1 MYASDEYQKDLGG
14 AYVLIPIANE
24 VRGEDGKVQGAW
36 EVEYVE
42 PVISLIDEFVEK
54 HTPGISKRIAFGNSS
69 GGRFTFTI
77 SKHHPEKFDII
88 IPVGSCEIPEDEVL
102 DDYDKNGVTLFL
114 AICKHDEFTPF
125 YEWIYPRL
133 ERIRNMKR
141 SFIFT
146 PEWTYNGDKGV
157 ASINFGVEMG
167 QHCLM
172 NGIQMNLKFD
182 DKTPMDES
190 LPNGVT
196 GWLANE
202 LKR

>member
-1 MYASDEYQKDLGG
+1 
-14 AYVLIPIANE
+14 
-24 VRGEDGKVQGAW
+24 
-36 EVEYVE
+36 
-42 PVISLIDEFVEK
+42 
-54 HTPGISKRIAFGNSS
+54 
-69 GGRFTFTI
+69 
-77 SKHHPEKFDII
+77 
-88 IPVGSCEIPEDEVL
+88 
-102 DDYDKNGVTLFL
+102 
-114 AICKHDEFTPF
+114 
-125 YEWIYPRL
+125 
-133 ERIRNMKR
+133 MKR

-196 GWLANE
+196 GWLVGE